1 MGGFYIFPLVAKKQR
16 KTRGWSMRKYVS
28 NERPMGLDMVRRPA
42 SSGNAH
48 ALTVERIDIGPALKK
63 SRVSKLYGRPYPVQF
78 RNQGAFDA
86 WKQALGSGQ
95 EWKRWADPEAT
106 CWNIRHEIQQQL
118 NNMRAHDNMDAEA
131 RAQVDA
137 RMQAISI
144 SANLKYELQK
154 GAIIEATPALE
165 TLLLNSDMD
174 LNLPMKMVAPPYP
187 AQYLRFGPEAARHLK
202 VPDSDLPDRLFDG
215 VFCFFTPP
223 STRYGDGIKWT
234 LELIFVSQ
242 RQDCYSG
249 QVALLGET
257 ERDDTP
263 LGEWLNRV
271 LDTAKGRSVETF
283 YKPMYAAV
291 SYVVKVFLYMALRQA
306 RSIEHQEYDEAM
318 RRIVGLGIKKRA
330 RLLQRV
336 ESLYNGIRVGP
347 DDLPQEGAAHEG
359 GSTVAPHWRR
369 GHFRMQACGVGKL
382 ERKLIFVAPMLIHAA
397 QLQGDIPAPKPYRA
411 GGTRGPERPVA
422 S

>member
-1 MGGFYIFPLVAKKQR
+1 
-16 KTRGWSMRKYVS
+16 
-28 NERPMGLDMVRRPA
+28 
-42 SSGNAH
+42 
-48 ALTVERIDIGPALKK
+48 
-63 SRVSKLYGRPYPVQF
+63 
-78 RNQGAFDA
+78 
-86 WKQALGSGQ
+86 
-95 EWKRWADPEAT
+95 
-106 CWNIRHEIQQQL
+106 
-118 NNMRAHDNMDAEA
+118 MRAGTHGSMEAEA

-144 SANLKYELQK
+144 SASLKYELQK

-174 LNLPMKMVAPPYP
+174 LELPMKMVAPPYP
-187 AQYLRFGPEAARHLK
+187 AQYLKFGPEAARHLK

-223 STRYGDGIKWT
+223 SSRYGDGIEWT
-234 LELIFVSQ
+234 LELIFISQ
-242 RQDCYSG
+242 RQDCFSG

-257 ERDDTP
+257 ERDDKP

-306 RSIEHQEYDEAM
+306 RSVEHREYDEAM
-318 RRIVGLGIKKRA
+318 RRIAGLGVKKRA

-347 DDLPQEGAAHEG
+347 DESAQETAVHGSG
-359 GSTVAPHWRR
+359 GTVAPHWRR
-369 GHFRMQACGVGKL
+369 GHFRMQACGVGRL

-397 QLQGDIPAPKPYRA
+397 QLQGDIPRPKAYRA
-411 GGTRGPERPVA
+411 GDSAKAEHVL